1 MVHPDYAI
9 NYKNIAVKVSDG
21 SIISGKIN
29 IMNFSRVSDY
39 FKAERDKFI
48 TVLSEDSEGVTQKV
62 TIINKEHV
70 VLADTWD

>member
-1 MVHPDYAI
+1 MAQLDYAI

-29 IMNFSRVSDY
+29 IMNFTRVSDY

-48 TVLSEDSEGVTQKV
+48 TVISGEIEGVPQKV

>member
-1 MVHPDYAI
+1 MAQFDYAI

-29 IMNFSRVSDY
+29 IMSFSRVSDY

-48 TVLSEDSEGVTQKV
+48 TVLSEDIEGVPQKV

>member
-1 MVHPDYAI
+1 MANLDYAI

-21 SIISGKIN
+21 SIVSGKIN

-39 FKAERDKFI
+39 LKAERDKFI
-48 TVLSEDSEGVTQKV
+48 TVLSDDIEGVPKKV
-62 TIINKEHV
+62 TIINKEHI

>member
-1 MVHPDYAI
+1 MAQLDYAI

-29 IMNFSRVSDY
+29 IMNFTRVSDY

-48 TVLSEDSEGVTQKV
+48 TVISGEIEGLPQKV

>member
-1 MVHPDYAI
+1 MAQPDYAI

-29 IMNFSRVSDY
+29 IMNFTRASDY

-48 TVLSEDSEGVTQKV
+48 TVLSGEIEGMPQKV
-62 TIINKEHV
+62 TIINKEHI

>member
-1 MVHPDYAI
+1 MANLDYAI

-21 SIISGKIN
+21 SIVSGKIN

-39 FKAERDKFI
+39 LKAERDKFV
-48 TVLSEDSEGVTQKV
+48 TVLSDDIEGLPQKV
-62 TIINKEHV
+62 TIINKEHI